1 MTVPISTE
9 TARHYNW
16 GTACD
21 GWHLLAQPHLSVIQE
36 RVPPGQRE
44 VMHHH
49 ATSYQFFYILRG
61 DATIVIGGECTA
73 LREGEG
79 LEVPPGTRHQ
89 FRNDSDGDVLFLVF
103 SAPPSHGD
111 RVVTEETSTPGANP

>member
-21 GWHLLAQPHLSVIQE
+21 GWHLLAQTHLSVIQE

-44 VMHHH
+44 VEHYH
-49 ATSYQFFYILRG
+49 ATSHQFFYILQG
-61 DATIVIGGECTA
+61 VATIEIGGERIA
-73 LREGEG
+73 LRGGEG

-89 FRNDSDGDVLFLVF
+89 FRNDSGGEVLFLVI